1 MKNNIIYP
9 IYQEL
14 TSKNLILDN
23 IYLDPNN
30 PRFVSMDWE
39 PIPDE
44 KIIDSLIQKNA
55 KAILEKK
62 FSINKLLMNMEVN
75 GYLPIDRVIVKEF
88 DDRKYVVLEGNR
100 RICAA
105 KSLKE
110 KYDENNDLVDTEIIA
125 SIESIPCLIYTGTD
139 SEASWIFQGLRHIL
153 GIQEWSA
160 FNKAKLLVTLMEEE
174 SLTLTQVGKRFG
186 LSGYGA
192 GQWSRGYYSF
202 KQAKEESDFTREID
216 EKVFPYFQEIFSKS
230 NAPLRTWLEWN
241 ESDFR
246 FENDLNFNELLS
258 WLYPKDLD
266 NLDESLDI
274 TDVQGEWSNRRI
286 KTSRDIR
293 TISFLL
299 RSFSTEFEHFR
310 SNLGLEEAY
319 SISLQKKFEEEAKKK
334 SNPIIEVYESIEECT
349 KTLENLPFRM
359 LKDEEEKKKLILTLE
374 KLNKIVYELMAI

>member
-1 MKNNIIYP
+1 MTEDLTYP
-9 IYQEL
+9 IFQEL
-14 TSKNLILDN
+14 TSENLDLNN

-39 PIPDE
+39 PIPDN
-44 KIIDSLIQKNA
+44 KISDSTVQKNA
-55 KAILEKK
+55 KTILERD
-62 FSINKLLMNMEVN
+62 FAINKLLMNMEVN

-88 DDRKYVVLEGNR
+88 EDGKYVVLEGNR
-100 RICAA
+100 RICSA

-110 KYDENNDLVDTEIIA
+110 KYDENNELVDSEIIS
-125 SIESIPCLIYTGTD
+125 SIEKIPCLIYTGTD

-153 GIQEWSA
+153 GVQEWSA

-230 NAPLRTWLEWN
+230 NAPLRDWLEWN
-241 ESDFR
+241 ESEFK

-258 WLYPKDLD
+258 WLYPKDID

-274 TDVQGEWSNRRI
+274 TDIQGEWSNRCI
-286 KTSRDIR
+286 KTSRDLR
-293 TISFLL
+293 TISYLL
-299 RSFSTEFEHFR
+299 RNYSTEFEHFR
-310 SNLGLEEAY
+310 SNLRLDEAY
-319 SISLQKKFEEEAKKK
+319 SKSLQKKFEEEAKKK
-334 SNPIIEVYESIEECT
+334 SNPIIEVYESIEDCT

-359 LKDEEEKKKLILTLE
+359 LKDEEEKKKLIDSLS
-374 KLNKIVYELMAI
+374 KLNTIVDELMAI